1 MHVSASRRL
10 EGKVALVTGSSSGN
24 GRAIALRFA
33 REGAAVVCADV
44 RERPDPRGGSGGP
57 PTHEVI
63 ELDGGSWRFVD
74 CDVADGERVRAAVWE
89 AVEAFGR
96 LDVTV
101 ANAGINLE
109 VRDLV
114 DEVFDD
120 YLRIVSV
127 NQHGAWWTCREAV
140 RQMIDQGGGGR
151 VIVIASIASLVGTA
165 SGVAYNASKGA
176 ALQLVRTLAPQVAP
190 HGITVNAICPG
201 WIRTGMTKDTQED
214 PERLARAV
222 AAHPLGRLGEP
233 EDVAGAAFF
242 LASDDAD
249 WVTGIALP
257 VDGGYTAV

>member
-1 MHVSASRRL
+1 VLVSLDRRL
-10 EGKVALVTGSSSGN
+10 HGRVTLVTGSSSGN

-33 REGAAVVCADV
+33 REGAAVVCADL
-44 RERPDPRGGSGGP
+44 RAAPDPAGGDTGPSTHEAIELSGGRA
-57 PTHEVI
+57 
-63 ELDGGSWRFVD
+63 RFVA
-74 CDVADGERVRAAVWE
+74 CDVSDGDQVRAAVRE

-96 LDVTV
+96 LDVAV
-101 ANAGINLE
+101 ANAGMNLE

-114 DEVFDD
+114 DELFED
-120 YLRIVSV
+120 YLRIVDV

-140 RQMIDQGGGGR
+140 RQMIAQGEGGR
-151 VIVIASIASLVGTA
+151 VVVIASIASLVGTA

-176 ALQLVRTLAPQVAP
+176 VLQLVRTVAPQVAP

-201 WIRTGMTKDTQED
+201 WVRTAMTRDTQQD

-222 AAHPLGRLGEP
+222 VAHPLGRLGEP

-242 LASDDAD
+242 LASDDAA

-257 VDGGYTAV
+257 VDGGYTCV